1 VELEPG
7 NPADVLRQALETCQP
22 RANDADVTID
32 AGEAMGEAVVLMSAR
47 RLVHVFENLITNAIQ
62 HSAKGDRVTISAAQ
76 DAEAVEYAVRDRGRG
91 FNPAD
96 LSRVFQ
102 PFFTRRRGGTGL
114 GLSIVQ
120 RIVDEHGGIV
130 NAGNH
135 AEGGAVVRVRL
146 PIYRPTT

>member
-1 VELEPG
+1 MH
-7 NPADVLRQALETCQP
+7 A
-22 RANDADVTID
+22 
-32 AGEAMGEAVVLMSAR
+32 
-47 RLVHVFENLITNAIQ
+47 FENLITNAIQ
-62 HSAKGDRVTISAAQ
+62 HSKKGSSVTISASEEE
-76 DAEAVEYAVRDRGRG
+76 DAVEYSVRDCGPG

-96 LSRVFQ
+96 LPRVFQ

-146 PIYRPTT
+146 PIYRPPT